1 MKELTTTT
9 NLVKHVLETVPETRD
24 SDNLLYLEVIKVI
37 SAEKGVNLLG
47 LPMEQFFKQLTSH
60 TIPSIE
66 TVGRC
71 RRKLQEKY
79 PELRANEIVIG
90 YRSAREEMF
99 EEYARG

>member
-9 NLVKHVLETVPETRD
+9 NLVKKVLEAVPETRD

-37 SAEKGVNLLG
+37 SKTEGVDLLKI
-47 LPMEQFFKQLTSH
+47 PMEQFFSYLLLH
-60 TIPSIE
+60 EVPSVE

-79 PELRANEIVIG
+79 PELKSNKVVAAF
-90 YRSAREEMF
+90 RSEREEMF
-99 EEYARG
+99 REYARG

>member
-9 NLVKHVLETVPETRD
+9 RLVKHVLERVPETRD

-37 SAEKGVNLLG
+37 SNEKGVNLLG

-79 PELRANEIVIG
+79 PELKSNKVVEA
-90 YRSAREEMF
+90 YRSEREEMF
-99 EEYARG
+99 KEYARG